1 MPRPTRSI
9 TNPPASLPA
18 VPDRRLGTVRETQ
31 DYARIGKNT
40 VYRLIASGEI
50 KAYKAGRILR
60 VDLDSVDAWLRPV
73 RAGDSL

>member
-1 MPRPTRSI
+1 VPRQNTKNPTTSI
-9 TNPPASLPA
+9 TIPP
-18 VPDRRLGTVRETQ
+18 RRLGTVRETQ
-31 DYARIGKNT
+31 DYARISKNT
-40 VYRLIASGEI
+40 CYRLIASGDI